1 MYLHIRTYVYVCMYC
16 LPYTYIPGSPTGS
29 THVDSSLFDPSGNFD
44 AGLISSSHPDTKSH
58 GSTSGRVSVQS
69 SFVSTTTFSR
79 QTSLGKKAT
88 QFARPNS
95 SFPPRHRT
103 NTEQRVFRINKGVN
117 GFDYSNK
124 YNVVVTGGMDRVVR
138 VWNPY
143 MTRCVGGT
151 CMCLYCTSTHVSMYV
166 RTYVHMYL
174 AL

>member
-1 MYLHIRTYVYVCMYC
+1 MYLHIRMYC
-16 LPYTYIPGSPTGS
+16 LSYTYIPGSPTGS

-166 RTYVHMYL
+166 RIYW